1 MRCSLLVLSSYLDG
15 ELPPER
21 AIELEAHL
29 IACTRCS
36 TALGYLREEQQRVAG
51 LARVHVDD
59 HATRE
64 MFALIGL
71 TSDDP
76 GDVPP
81 PRNTWHREAPEQTD
95 ARPWEGSSSSRTL
108 PWAPRATPPQPEH
121 DPPVM
126 DWREDRMEDEDLVP
140 EDDAVA
146 EPMPVEPVAEHH
158 EILEQETLFDTPHDS
173 AAAPLPEPPPLI
185 QGEPPERSD
194 EEVELAGSI
203 YPGSAHAER
212 PQTESIY
219 AESTYAE
226 SAPISA
232 STDMQAPG
240 FDAPTVPEPPPM
252 PVHAPL
258 GGASGLISRMRDA
271 VAVRLALRRSTA
283 AEMDDSVQI
292 VSGAGAPSWEGRPV
306 NRGYMQRMERR
317 RGSGVPMSP
326 AAGSDA
332 LGLGEADAPDE
343 PQGRQALE
351 EPPSTPHP
359 AAPLYQSAIA
369 TAVAPARIA
378 ADPGATH
385 EAITADEV
393 EAPAPAAPRRDAGFD
408 DEVPPALPSRPGRH
422 MRSVARGQTNGSTRF
437 SGFGQLNAAVARRTG
452 AQHGPSVGVSRVD
465 RRLWMFGGAVVVL
478 MLIGIL
484 AGKATS
490 PLPSTGVATHPAAAP
505 SLAPAQASAS
515 AAPTATPV
523 PTPAPTAVPTPAPA
537 GGPQKLAD
545 PITLGAGTAGFS
557 VSGLRYNPHSPSG
570 GYRLVF
576 DISAG
581 RAGGSPR
588 VLMGFGT
595 ATTFYVEFSGTV
607 GAAPSAPIAGGVVT
621 GAKLLQ
627 PSPVPGKTVYEF
639 TLSRNVNFVA
649 NYLEGPR
656 LVIDLK

>member
-1 MRCSLLVLSSYLDG
+1 M
-15 ELPPER
+15 
-21 AIELEAHL
+21 
-29 IACTRCS
+29 
-36 TALGYLREEQQRVAG
+36 
-51 LARVHVDD
+51 RVHVDE

-81 PRNTWHREAPEQTD
+81 PRNTWHQEAPKQTD
-95 ARPWEGSSSSRTL
+95 APPWMGSSSSRTL
-108 PWAPRATPPQPEH
+108 PWAPRPAPPQPEY

-126 DWREDRMEDEDLVP
+126 EWREDRMEDEDLVP

-146 EPMPVEPVAEHH
+146 EPAPLEAVAEHH
-158 EILEQETLFDTPHDS
+158 EILEQDTLFDAPHDKN
-173 AAAPLPEPPPLI
+173 PLPQPDPPPLTYS
-185 QGEPPERSD
+185 EPPGRMGD
-194 EEVELAGSI
+194 EEVELAGST
-203 YPGSAHAER
+203 YAGSATDE
-212 PQTESIY
+212 EW
-219 AESTYAE
+219 
-226 SAPISA
+226 APEVDA
-232 STDMQAPG
+232 LAP
-240 FDAPTVPEPPPM
+240 VPEPPPM
-252 PVHAPL
+252 PVHAPSA
-258 GGASGLISRMRDA
+258 GASGLLNRMRDA
-271 VAVRLALRRSTA
+271 VAVRLALMRSSKS
-283 AEMDDSVQI
+283 EMDDSVQI

-385 EAITADEV
+385 EAITHDAV
-393 EAPAPAAPRRDAGFD
+393 EAPAPVAPRRDAGFD

-437 SGFGQLNAAVARRTG
+437 SGFGQLHAAVARRTG

-490 PLPSTGVATHPAAAP
+490 PLPATGVATPPAAAP

-581 RAGGSPR
+581 RAGGRPR
-588 VLMGFGT
+588 VLMG
-595 ATTFYVEFSGTV
+595 V
-607 GAAPSAPIAGGVVT
+607 
-621 GAKLLQ
+621 
-627 PSPVPGKTVYEF
+627 
-639 TLSRNVNFVA
+639 
-649 NYLEGPR
+649 
-656 LVIDLK
+656 